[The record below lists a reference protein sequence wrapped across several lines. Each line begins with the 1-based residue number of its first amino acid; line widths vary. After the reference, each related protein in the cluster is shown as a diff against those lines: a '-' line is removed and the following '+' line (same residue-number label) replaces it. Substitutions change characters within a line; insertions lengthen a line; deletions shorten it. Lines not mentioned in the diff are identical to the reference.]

1 LSVLD
6 AVLLSVLQ
14 GLTEFLPVSSSGH
27 LVLAQQLLNLHHPQI
42 MSFDVFV
49 HFGTLASVVVVF
61 WKDIIEI
68 LSSFIKAFQSLKTK
82 EEHKKTEYFRLG
94 IAILIGSVPAGVIG
108 LAFYRQIEDVFTDP
122 KFVAMNIVITG
133 LILFLTR
140 LARPVRG
147 RKVGILSSIIIGLAQ
162 MVAILPGISRSG
174 STMSAA
180 LFLKISP
187 VQAARFSFL
196 LSVPVIAGAALLETY
211 KLITYGTPFSLTQ
224 IIIGIVL
231 SAVSGYAAIKL
242 LLRIM
247 EKGKFSWFSLYC
259 LVIGIIGIFFM

>member
-6 AVLLSVLQ
+6 AVLLAVLQ

-27 LVLAQQLLNLHHPQI
+27 LVLAQQLLNLHNPQI
-42 MSFDVFV
+42 VSFDIFV
-49 HFGTLASVVVVF
+49 HFGTLISVVIVF
-61 WKDIIEI
+61 WNDIIEI
-68 LSSFIKAFQSLKTK
+68 LRSFIRALTTFKAK
-82 EEHKKTEYFRLG
+82 EEHKKTEYFHLG
-94 IAILIGSVPAGVIG
+94 IAIVIGSIPAGVIG
-108 LAFYRQIEDVFTDP
+108 LAFHRQIEEIFTDP

-140 LARPVRG
+140 LAKPVKG
-147 RKVGILSSIIIGLAQ
+147 KKVGILSSIIIGFAQ

-174 STMSAA
+174 LTMSAA

-196 LSVPVIAGAALLETY
+196 LSIPVIAGATLLETY
-211 KLITYGTPFSLTQ
+211 KLLAQGTTIGFSQ
-224 IIIGIVL
+224 IIIGIAM
-231 SAVSGYAAIKL
+231 SAIAGYVAIKL

-259 LVIGIIGIFFM
+259 LVIGIFGIFLM

>member
-1 LSVLD
+1 VLD
-6 AVLLSVLQ
+6 AVLLAVLQ

-27 LVLAQQLLNLHHPQI
+27 LVLAQQLLNLHNPQI
-42 MSFDVFV
+42 VSFDVFV
-49 HFGTLASVVVVF
+49 HFGTLVSVVIVF
-61 WKDIIEI
+61 WNDIVEI
-68 LSSFIKAFQSLKTK
+68 LHSFIKALKTFKAK
-82 EEHKKTEYFRLG
+82 EEHKKTESFHLG
-94 IAILIGSVPAGVIG
+94 IAIIIGSIPAGVIG
-108 LAFYRQIEDVFTDP
+108 LAFHHQIEEIFSDP

-140 LARPVRG
+140 LAKPKRG
-147 RKVGILSSIIIGLAQ
+147 KKVSIPSSIIIGLAQ

-174 STMSAA
+174 LTMSAA

-211 KLITYGTPFSLTQ
+211 KLAVYGTTIGFLQ
-224 IIIGIVL
+224 ILIGITI
-231 SAVSGYAAIKL
+231 SAVAGYAAIKL

-247 EKGKFSWFSLYC
+247 EKGKFSLFAFYC
-259 LVIGIIGIFFM
+259 LTIGIIGIFII

>member
-1 LSVLD
+1 LSVFD
-6 AVLLSVLQ
+6 AVLLAVLQ

-27 LVLAQQLLNLHHPQI
+27 LVLAQQLLNLHNPQI
-42 MSFDVFV
+42 VSFDIFV
-49 HFGTLASVVVVF
+49 HFGTLISVVIVF
-61 WKDIIEI
+61 WNDIIEI
-68 LSSFIKAFQSLKTK
+68 LRSFIKALKTYK
-82 EEHKKTEYFRLG
+82 AREEHKKTEYFYLG
-94 IAILIGSVPAGVIG
+94 IAIIIGTIPAGVIG
-108 LAFYRQIEDVFTDP
+108 LAFHRQIEEIFTDP

-140 LARPVRG
+140 LAKPVKG
-147 RKVGILSSIIIGLAQ
+147 KKVGILSSIIIGFAQ

-174 STMSAA
+174 LTMSAA

-196 LSVPVIAGAALLETY
+196 LSIPVIAGATLLETY
-211 KLITYGTPFSLTQ
+211 KLIAQGTTIGFLQ
-224 IIIGIVL
+224 IIIGIAM
-231 SAVSGYAAIKL
+231 SAIAGYVAIKL

-259 LVIGIIGIFFM
+259 LVIGIFGIFLM

>member
-1 LSVLD
+1 MFD
-6 AVLLSVLQ
+6 AVLLAVLQ

-27 LVLAQQLLNLHHPQI
+27 LVLAQQLLNLHNPQI
-42 MSFDVFV
+42 VSFDIFV
-49 HFGTLASVVVVF
+49 HFGTLISVVIVF
-61 WKDIIEI
+61 WNDIIEI
-68 LSSFIKAFQSLKTK
+68 LRSFIKALTTFKAK
-82 EEHKKTEYFRLG
+82 EEHRKTEYFHLG
-94 IAILIGSVPAGVIG
+94 IAIVIGSIPAGIIG
-108 LAFYRQIEDVFTDP
+108 LAFHRQIEEIFTDP

-140 LARPVRG
+140 LAKPVKG
-147 RKVGILSSIIIGLAQ
+147 KKVGILSSMIIGFAQ

-174 STMSAA
+174 LTMSAA

-196 LSVPVIAGAALLETY
+196 LSIPVIAGATLLKAYTLIAL
-211 KLITYGTPFSLTQ
+211 GTTIGLLQ
-224 IIIGIVL
+224 IIIGI
-231 SAVSGYAAIKL
+231 AVSAIVGYVAIKV

-259 LVIGIIGIFFM
+259 LVIGIFGIFFM

>member
-1 LSVLD
+1 MSVLD
-6 AVLLSVLQ
+6 AVLLAILQ

-27 LVLAQQLLNLHHPQI
+27 LVLAQQLLNLHNPQI
-42 MSFDVFV
+42 VSFDVFV
-49 HFGTLASVVVVF
+49 HFGTLISVVIVF

-68 LSSFIKAFQSLKTK
+68 LRSFFKALKTYRAK
-82 EEHKKTEYFRLG
+82 EEHKKTEYFHLG
-94 IAILIGSVPAGVIG
+94 IAIVIGSIPAEVIG
-108 LAFYRQIEDVFTDP
+108 LAFHRQIEEIFTDP

-140 LARPVRG
+140 LAKPVKG
-147 RKVGILSSIIIGLAQ
+147 KKVGIPSSIIIGLAQ

-174 STMSAA
+174 LTMSAA

-196 LSVPVIAGAALLETY
+196 LSIPVIAGATLLATY
-211 KLITYGTPFSLTQ
+211 KLIADGTTIGYLQ
-224 IIIGIVL
+224 IVVGIAL
-231 SAVSGYAAIKL
+231 SAIAGYVAIKL

-259 LVIGIIGIFFM
+259 LVIGIFGIFFM

>member
-1 LSVLD
+1 VFD
-6 AVLLSVLQ
+6 AVLLAVLQ

-27 LVLAQQLLNLHHPQI
+27 LVLAQQLLNLHNPQI
-42 MSFDVFV
+42 VSFDIFV
-49 HFGTLASVVVVF
+49 HFGTLISVVIVF
-61 WKDIIEI
+61 WNDIIEI
-68 LSSFIKAFQSLKTK
+68 LRSFIKALTTFKAK
-82 EEHKKTEYFRLG
+82 EEHRKTEYFHLG
-94 IAILIGSVPAGVIG
+94 IAIVIGSIPAGIIG
-108 LAFYRQIEDVFTDP
+108 LAFHRQIEEIFTDP

-140 LARPVRG
+140 LAKPVKG
-147 RKVGILSSIIIGLAQ
+147 KKVGILSSMIIGFAQ

-174 STMSAA
+174 LTMSAA

-196 LSVPVIAGAALLETY
+196 LSIPVIAGATLLKAYTLIAL
-211 KLITYGTPFSLTQ
+211 GTTIGLLQ
-224 IIIGIVL
+224 IIIGI
-231 SAVSGYAAIKL
+231 AVSAIVGYVAIKV

-259 LVIGIIGIFFM
+259 LVIGIFGIFFM

>member
-1 LSVLD
+1 MSVLD
-6 AVLLSVLQ
+6 AVLLAVLQ

-27 LVLAQQLLNLHHPQI
+27 LVLAQQLLNLYNPQI
-42 MSFDVFV
+42 VSFDIFV
-49 HFGTLASVVVVF
+49 HFGTLISVVIVF
-61 WKDIIEI
+61 WNDIIEI
-68 LSSFIKAFQSLKTK
+68 LRSFIKALITFKAK
-82 EEHKKTEYFRLG
+82 EEHKKTEYFHLG
-94 IAILIGSVPAGVIG
+94 IAIVIGSIPAGVIG
-108 LAFYRQIEDVFTDP
+108 LAFHRQIEEIFTDP

-140 LARPVRG
+140 LAKPVKG
-147 RKVGILSSIIIGLAQ
+147 KKVGILSSIIIGFAQ

-174 STMSAA
+174 LTMSAA

-196 LSVPVIAGAALLETY
+196 LSIPVIAGATLLATY
-211 KLITYGTPFSLTQ
+211 KLVTLGTTIGFLQ
-224 IIIGIVL
+224 IIIGIVM
-231 SAVSGYAAIKL
+231 SAIAGYVGIKL

-259 LVIGIIGIFFM
+259 LVIGIFGIFFM

>member
-1 LSVLD
+1 MSVLD
-6 AVLLSVLQ
+6 AVLLAVLQ

-27 LVLAQQLLNLHHPQI
+27 LVLAQQLLNLHNPQI
-42 MSFDVFV
+42 VSFDIFV
-49 HFGTLASVVVVF
+49 HFGTLISVVIVF
-61 WKDIIEI
+61 WNDIIEI
-68 LSSFIKAFQSLKTK
+68 LRSFIKALKKYKAK
-82 EEHKKTEYFRLG
+82 EEHKKTEYFHLG
-94 IAILIGSVPAGVIG
+94 IAIIIGTIPAGVIG
-108 LAFYRQIEDVFTDP
+108 LAFHRQIEEIFTDP

-140 LARPVRG
+140 LAKPVKG
-147 RKVGILSSIIIGLAQ
+147 KKVGILSSIIIGFAQ

-174 STMSAA
+174 LTMSAA

-196 LSVPVIAGAALLETY
+196 LSIPVIAGATLLATF
-211 KLITYGTPFSLTQ
+211 KLIADGTSIGYLQ
-224 IIIGIVL
+224 IIIGI
-231 SAVSGYAAIKL
+231 AVSAIAGYVAIKL

-259 LVIGIIGIFFM
+259 LVIGIFGIFFM

>member
-6 AVLLSVLQ
+6 AVLLAVLQ

-27 LVLAQQLLNLHHPQI
+27 LVLAQQLLNLHNPQI
-42 MSFDVFV
+42 VSFDVYV
-49 HFGTLASVVVVF
+49 HFGTLISVVVFF
-61 WKDIIEI
+61 WNDIIEI
-68 LSSFIKAFQSLKTK
+68 LRSFFKALKTFKAK
-82 EEHKKTEYFRLG
+82 EEYKKTEYFHLG
-94 IAILIGSVPAGVIG
+94 IAIIVGSIPAGVIG
-108 LAFYRQIEDVFTDP
+108 LAFHRQIEEIFTDP

-140 LARPVRG
+140 LAKPVKG
-147 RKVGILSSIIIGLAQ
+147 KKVGILSSIIIGIAQ

-196 LSVPVIAGAALLETY
+196 LSIPVIAGATLLKTY
-211 KLITYGTPFSLTQ
+211 ELIANGTTIGYLQ
-224 IIIGIVL
+224 IIIGI
-231 SAVSGYAAIKL
+231 AVSAIAGYIAIKL
-242 LLRIM
+242 LLHIM

-259 LVIGIIGIFFM
+259 LVIGIFGIFII

>member
-6 AVLLSVLQ
+6 TVLLAVLQ
-14 GLTEFLPVSSSGH
+14 GFTEFLPVSSSGH
-27 LVLAQQLLNLHHPQI
+27 LVLAQQLLNLHNPQI
-42 MSFDVFV
+42 VSFDVFV
-49 HFGTLASVVVVF
+49 HFGTLISVVIVF
-61 WKDIIEI
+61 WNDIIEI
-68 LSSFIKAFQSLKTK
+68 LRSFIKAIKKYITK
-82 EEHKKTEYFRLG
+82 EEHKKTEYFHLG
-94 IAILIGSVPAGVIG
+94 MAIIIGSIPAGVIG
-108 LAFYRQIEDVFTDP
+108 LAFHRQIEEIFADS

-140 LARPVRG
+140 LAKPLKG
-147 RKVGILSSIIIGLAQ
+147 KKVGILSSIIIGLAQ

-196 LSVPVIAGAALLETY
+196 LSIPVIAGATLLATC
-211 KLITYGTPFSLTQ
+211 KLIADGTTIGYLQ
-224 IIIGIVL
+224 IVIGIAI
-231 SAVSGYAAIKL
+231 SAIAGYVAIKL

-259 LVIGIIGIFFM
+259 LVIGIFGIFIM

>member
-1 LSVLD
+1 MSVFD
-6 AVLLSVLQ
+6 AVLLAILQ

-27 LVLAQQLLNLHHPQI
+27 LVLAQQLLNLHNPQI
-42 MSFDVFV
+42 VSFDVFV
-49 HFGTLASVVVVF
+49 HFGTLISVVIVL
-61 WKDIIEI
+61 WNDIIEI
-68 LSSFIKAFQSLKTK
+68 LRSFIKALKTYKTK
-82 EEHKKTEYFRLG
+82 EEYKRTEYFHLG
-94 IAILIGSVPAGVIG
+94 IAIIIGSIPAGIIG
-108 LAFYRQIEDVFTDP
+108 LIFHREIEEIFADP

-140 LARPVRG
+140 LAKPIKG
-147 RKVGILSSIIIGLAQ
+147 KKVGIFSSIIIGLAQ

-180 LFLKISP
+180 LFLGIPP

-196 LSVPVIAGAALLETY
+196 LSIPVIAGATLLATY
-211 KLITYGTPFSLTQ
+211 KLIADGTTIGYLQ
-224 IIIGIVL
+224 IIICI
-231 SAVSGYAAIKL
+231 AVSAFAGYVAIKL

-259 LVIGIIGIFFM
+259 LVIGIFGIFIM

>member
-6 AVLLSVLQ
+6 AVLLAVLQ

-27 LVLAQQLLNLHHPQI
+27 LVLAQQVLNLHNPQI
-42 MSFDVFV
+42 VSFDVFV
-49 HFGTLASVVVVF
+49 HFGTLISVVIVF
-61 WKDIIEI
+61 WNDIIEI
-68 LSSFIKAFQSLKTK
+68 LRSFIKALTTFKAK
-82 EEHKKTEYFRLG
+82 EEHKKTEYFHLG
-94 IAILIGSVPAGVIG
+94 IAIVIGSIPAGIIG
-108 LAFYRQIEDVFTDP
+108 LAFHRQIEEIFTDP
-122 KFVAMNIVITG
+122 KFAAMNIVITG

-140 LARPVRG
+140 LAKPIKG
-147 RKVGILSSIIIGLAQ
+147 KKVGILSSIIIGLAQ

-174 STMSAA
+174 LTMSAA

-196 LSVPVIAGAALLETY
+196 LSIPVIAGATLLETY
-211 KLITYGTPFSLTQ
+211 KLIAHGTTIGFLP
-224 IIIGIVL
+224 IVIGIAM
-231 SAVSGYAAIKL
+231 SAIAGYVAIKL